1 MDYFETLPEQTRKY
15 ILQLAE
21 EIQGV
26 VPIRGKTFRIS
37 TNQLNPD
44 LSPSDLLDQVSTW
57 MIRGHPYLYY
67 IRVLNRPNLA
77 LIEQTFKKAKD
88 QKKNE
93 RAYPRFNRQSEF
105 IYVGCSWGM
114 LSRFKDHLGY
124 GAKGTFA
131 LQLAHWAQELNLEL
145 DFIGAEYPQETTS
158 EVLQAL
164 EDKLWDNLK
173 PMLGRRGQR

>member
-1 MDYFETLPEQTRKY
+1 MNYFETLPKQTRRY

-21 EIQGV
+21 EVQGV
-26 VPIRGKTFRIS
+26 VPIEGKTFRIS
-37 TNQLNPD
+37 TSQLDPKIK
-44 LSPSDLLDQVSTW
+44 PSDILDQVSTW

-67 IRVLNRPNLA
+67 LRVLNKPNLA
-77 LIEQTFKKAKD
+77 VIERTFEKAKD
-88 QKKNE
+88 EKKNE

-105 IYVGCSWGM
+105 IYVGCSWSM

-124 GAKGTFA
+124 GAKATFA

-145 DFIGAEYPQETTS
+145 DFVCAEYPQETPS

-164 EDKLWDNLK
+164 EDMLWDTLK
-173 PMLGRRGQR
+173 PMFGRRGQR